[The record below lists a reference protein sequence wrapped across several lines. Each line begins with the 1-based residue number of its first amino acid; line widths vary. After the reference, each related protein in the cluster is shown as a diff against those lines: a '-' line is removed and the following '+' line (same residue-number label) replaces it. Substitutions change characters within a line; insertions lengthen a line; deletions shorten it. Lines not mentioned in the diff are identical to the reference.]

1 MIGVHRNTSFEKYL
15 WAMVVEEKDPFLTKK
30 VILDNLNMP
39 DQIMWKHSHVLALL
53 WADKCSHAHF
63 SSSFTHHYLNKEA
76 LPHMGTE
83 RISLALNRVFCLRI
97 KSSDNT
103 SLKSRSTVLILLLPT
118 NKVWILHLNS
128 CRQVGWNKV

>member
-1 MIGVHRNTSFEKYL
+1 MCTETHPLRSIYGL
-15 WAMVVEEKDPFLTKK
+15 WLLKRKILSLQRRLFL
-30 VILDNLNMP
+30 LDNLNMP

-53 WADKCSHAHF
+53 WADKCSHARF
-63 SSSFTHHYLNKEA
+63 SSSLTHHYLNKEA